1 MGSRMSP
8 FEHIPLG
15 TMPYADAYE
24 QQQRWHERI
33 LASRD
38 TASPMPGV
46 ILSVEHP
53 PVITISRRAA
63 AADHLIASRDLLASQ
78 GVMVEETDR
87 GGDIT
92 YHGPG
97 QLVLYPIV
105 DLNRLGFGLHDYMR
119 LLEQSVIDACA
130 TWGVHGERDPHATG
144 VWVRSAAS
152 APALGMEP
160 SLAKIAAFGVRVR
173 RWISMHGLALNV
185 HTNLNHFAFIVP
197 CGLHG
202 RPVTSL
208 SRELGVA
215 TPPLDVAREAVV
227 ARLRELLLVRLH
239 HRGANPAEPS
249 DGASS

>member
-1 MGSRMSP
+1 MPPRTVNIMSSCVSP

-15 TMPYADAYE
+15 IMPYADAYE
-24 QQQRWHERI
+24 QQQRWHERV

-38 TASPMPGV
+38 TSSPMPGV

-63 AADHLIASRDLLASQ
+63 AADHLVASRDWLVGE
-78 GVMVEETDR
+78 GVSIEETDR

-97 QLVLYPIV
+97 QLVLYPII
-105 DLNRLGFGLHDYMR
+105 DLNRLKLGLHDYMR

-130 TWGVHGERDPHATG
+130 SWGVEGHRDPHATG
-144 VWVRSAAS
+144 VWVRSPGS
-152 APALGMEP
+152 APGPAAEAP
-160 SLAKIAAFGVRVR
+160 LAKVAAFGVRVR

-185 HTNLNHFAFIVP
+185 RTNLQHFAYIVP

-208 SRELGVA
+208 AKELGA
-215 TPPLDVAREAVV
+215 NAPTLDAAREVVV
-227 ARLRELLLVRLH
+227 ARLIELLQDRLNKP
-239 HRGANPAEPS
+239 GA
-249 DGASS
+249 

>member
-1 MGSRMSP
+1 MGP

-15 TMPYADAYE
+15 LMPYAQAYE
-24 QQQRWHERI
+24 QQQRWHERV

-38 TASPMPGV
+38 AADPMPGV

-63 AADHLIASRDLLASQ
+63 AAEHLLASREMLAGQ
-78 GVMVEETDR
+78 GVTIEETDR

-97 QLVLYPIV
+97 QLVLYPII
-105 DLNRLGFGLHDYMR
+105 DLNRLKLGLHDYMR

-130 TWGVHGERDPHATG
+130 GWGVEGHRDPHATG
-144 VWVRSAAS
+144 VWVRS
-152 APALGMEP
+152 PANVMVPGAEP
-160 SLAKIAAFGVRVR
+160 PLAKIAAFGVRVR

-185 HTNLNHFAFIVP
+185 RTNLNHFAYIVP

-208 SRELGVA
+208 AKELGA
-215 TPPLDVAREAVV
+215 NAPTLDAARDAVV
-227 ARLRELLLVRLH
+227 ARLSELLQARLK
-239 HRGANPAEPS
+239 EP
-249 DGASS
+249 GASATGPPGVQTQ